1 MRWNDPLLSYVV
13 NVSKCDFLRHQFTVN
28 EWNQIA
34 QNPNKYNIKLDV
46 EQIKYIRSCYEHRK
60 NRIKIRQL
68 MREGETQDFQEFVT
82 EIFVILTNIW
92 ERKDLNELNEGTWE
106 ILFMTP
112 LIEIF
117 KRNNGN
123 HNKGICKSIKGEKG
137 SKSSLFRK
145 QLQKQQEKLYHN
157 KVNTRAESWHTVNV
171 RRPDHS
177 IKLETVY
184 GDQEILFEETS
195 GSINEVDM
203 DKLVDDECKLVHFAS
218 DTAIN
223 RHNKILLPNERFIP
237 DFESFC
243 CRLEK
248 LEIFLFHLHETQL
261 TISIFDQPAFP
272 IGRVRDLF
280 HIFIPSNENSTC
292 DSIVNFI
299 QALWAV
305 RVGFNEMIS
314 EFLIINEI
322 ARESRANLV
331 GKFHDSAFILDCK
344 KFLTFASPKRGSS

>member
-1 MRWNDPLLSYVV
+1 
-13 NVSKCDFLRHQFTVN
+13 
-28 EWNQIA
+28 
-34 QNPNKYNIKLDV
+34 
-46 EQIKYIRSCYEHRK
+46 
-60 NRIKIRQL
+60 
-68 MREGETQDFQEFVT
+68 
-82 EIFVILTNIW
+82 
-92 ERKDLNELNEGTWE
+92 
-106 ILFMTP
+106 
-112 LIEIF
+112 
-117 KRNNGN
+117 
-123 HNKGICKSIKGEKG
+123 
-137 SKSSLFRK
+137 
-145 QLQKQQEKLYHN
+145 
-157 KVNTRAESWHTVNV
+157 
-171 RRPDHS
+171 
-177 IKLETVY
+177 
-184 GDQEILFEETS
+184 
-195 GSINEVDM
+195 DM

-248 LEIFLFHLHETQL
+248 LEIFLFHLH
-261 TISIFDQPAFP
+261 AFP